1 MASRLCSWL
10 VLLLTA
16 SFLVSCQA
24 SEPILPADVVA
35 RVAEDSR
42 ERNYDLAWQE
52 IAALN
57 GALER
62 EQLSGLTSDA
72 LLVTAR
78 MERLHRGRPANM
90 GDWTSL
96 RKRDQLIEQ
105 GRERSDVQLLA
116 HARDTAQALRERFD
130 AGDFE
135 SAKWFALDL
144 TVTLQLLA
152 EKVRRPQ
159 AWR

>member
-1 MASRLCSWL
+1 MSRLRSWL

-24 SEPILPADVVA
+24 SEPVLPADVVA

-62 EQLSGLTSDA
+62 EELTGLTSDA

-78 MERLHRGRPANM
+78 MERLHRGRPADM

-96 RKRDQLIEQ
+96 GKRDQLIEQ
-105 GRERSDVQLLA
+105 GRERSDMQLLS
-116 HARDTAQALRERFD
+116 HARQTAQVLRERFD

-144 TVTLQLLA
+144 SVTL
-152 EKVRRPQ
+152 EFMGEEVRGPQ